1 MRKDR
6 THMLQYDLTHYHLPQ
21 REKGLVFS
29 YCCNLLLC
37 FSTKEFTTGYI
48 RVEKGI
54 ITGCTISVILFVLD
68 MNLILKAVEEETRGP
83 KVAPGILVYKG
94 IRISAP
100 CCSQSKLDAG
110 DSLL

>member
-1 MRKDR
+1 
-6 THMLQYDLTHYHLPQ
+6 MLQYDLTHYHLPQ

-83 KVAPGILVYKG
+83 KVAPGIQRYPN
-94 IRISAP
+94 IRT
-100 CCSQSKLDAG
+100 
-110 DSLL
+110 LLFPVEVGCRGFPAITMGKIFTAL